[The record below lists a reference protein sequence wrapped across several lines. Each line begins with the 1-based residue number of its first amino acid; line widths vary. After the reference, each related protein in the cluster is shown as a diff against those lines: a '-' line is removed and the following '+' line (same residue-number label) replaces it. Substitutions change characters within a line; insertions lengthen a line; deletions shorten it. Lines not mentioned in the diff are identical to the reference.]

1 MGRLMPK
8 RHAGGREMSKAD
20 AAAVEP
26 ETRRFSRMVEY

>member
-8 RHAGGREMSKAD
+8 RHAGDREMPKAE